1 MKTVNTSAANPYET
15 ATNANTTE
23 EIILTDEQ
31 KAAVIKEVAGS
42 PNLIQ
47 EVVNNG
53 KLKAVKANGR
63 KLDWV
68 NVACAG
74 AIGAI
79 MSASD
84 MVINNALNADV
95 NGEDAPQ
102 YSALDILGVSSVSGL
117 VAAGLRAG
125 MDYVPQVRYHQGISL
140 VTTSLTAN
148 VAYVASV
155 FVRDAAL
162 GMIKGNATVTV
173 DVEALAD

>member
-1 MKTVNTSAANPYET
+1 MKTVNTSAANTNET
-15 ATNANTTE
+15 ATGINTTE
-23 EIILTDEQ
+23 EVVLTDEQ

-53 KLKAVKANGR
+53 KLKAVKAKGR

-74 AIGAI
+74 AMGTI
-79 MSASD
+79 MTAGD
-84 MVINNALNADV
+84 MVVNNLLNADV

-102 YSALDILGVSSVSGL
+102 YSALDILGVASVSGL

-125 MDYVPQVRYHQGISL
+125 LDYVPQVRNHDGIGL

-148 VAYVASV
+148 VAYVTSAL
-155 FVRDAAL
+155 VRDAAL
-162 GMIKGNATVTV
+162 GMIKGNASVAV
-173 DVEALAD
+173 DVEALAE